1 MDCWRAAAPKFRKR
15 FGFEQYDLILTKE
28 ESVLTKLMI
37 LFEEE
42 QKPTQ
47 YYESGSMIDFYFHE
61 YKLAKGIYE
70 NYHDDRNINYKIKR
84 QKKAWLR
91 LYKN

>member
-47 YYESGSMIDFYFHE
+47 YYESGYMIFTFMS
-61 YKLAKGIYE
+61 
-70 NYHDDRNINYKIKR
+70 INLQKEFMKIIMMIEILTMK
-84 QKKAWLR
+84 
-91 LYKN
+91 